1 MTAMKTLNSLIW
13 KGKQLTPQMREEI
26 ASLPELTVNE
36 LRERFGEV
44 LGYASHSRNR
54 QFLIRKLTW
63 AIQARQWGDI
73 PPQARA
79 RAHELA
85 DFRFL
90 RVRMPRD
97 AQIGVPVEP
106 GSSVTRKKI
115 RLSRD
120 PRLPMPGA
128 ILTKE
133 YDGKRIEV
141 RVLEDGFE
149 YNNQRYRSLSAIAR
163 EITGTSWNGF
173 LFFSIGGSK

>member
-1 MTAMKTLNSLIW
+1 MKATNLPFW
-13 KGKQLTPQMREEI
+13 KGKRLTPQMQEEI
-26 ASLPELTVNE
+26 AALPGLTVNE
-36 LRERFGEV
+36 LREKFGEV
-44 LGYASHSRNR
+44 LGYVTGSRNR

-63 AIQARQWGDI
+63 AIQAREWGDI
-73 PPQARA
+73 SPQARA

-90 RVRMPRD
+90 RVRMSNSIAIP
-97 AQIGVPVEP
+97 AEGTGGTVV
-106 GSSVTRKKI
+106 RKPA

-128 ILTKE
+128 VITKD
-133 YDGKRIEV
+133 YDGKRLEV
-141 RVLEDGFE
+141 RVLENGFE

-173 LFFSIGGSK
+173 LFFALGGER